1 MFYLR
6 LYEFNQT
13 FLYRLIKLN
22 FVCPK
27 SRTTLSPQFL
37 KIYIYIYIHT
47 KKRGPKQIYD
57 LEIES
62 GVSGVDREVVSIDE
76 HGDVHT

>member
-27 SRTTLSPQFL
+27 SRTTPPPNFL
-37 KIYIYIYIHT
+37 KYIYTYT
-47 KKRGPKQIYD
+47 QKGGRKQIYD

-62 GVSGVDREVVSIDE
+62 GVNGVDR
-76 HGDVHT
+76 